1 MTNTEK
7 QNLVYALLEDLA
19 ECNLNHTTK
28 TGLNTIF
35 IDYLKLNNK
44 ATPKKIVYREFM
56 KLTPG
61 HEYKESCPNCNSVFD
76 YDELGKKHC
85 SNCGQALDWSKN
97 D

>member
-1 MTNTEK
+1 MSKYQEALSNYFTAKLQFDNEMYK
-7 QNLVYALLEDLA
+7 SMELLEELVDTYP
-19 ECNLNHTTK
+19 E
-28 TGLNTIF
+28 
-35 IDYLKLNNK
+35 YLELKAK

-85 SNCGQALDWSKN
+85 SNCGQAILWK
-97 D
+97 